1 MLITIKTVAS
11 HLNASVVGDDSVE
24 IDGFA
29 SLENLQAG
37 KLVFITKES
46 MLARINELK
55 PTALI
60 TRSEWLPNDSI
71 PAIIV
76 DDPYVAYANASQL
89 FARKKTATK
98 GVHASATISA
108 SAKIGDNVAI
118 GAGVVIEDDV
128 VVGSG
133 VAIGAG
139 TVIGHSCNIG
149 AGTVIASNVTFYHD
163 VTVGEACEFG
173 SGTVIGG
180 DGFGFARYKDGWQP
194 ISQNGGVQIGDRVR
208 VGCNTTID
216 CGAIDPTHI
225 SNDVIID
232 NLVQIAHNVEI
243 GEFTAIAGC
252 AGIAGSTKIGRN
264 CLIAGAAGITGHIE
278 ICDGVQVG
286 GQSRVTKSIT
296 KPGVYVSGT
305 PLLEDRLWKKA
316 AVKFSRSAKQKS

>member
-1 MLITIKTVAS
+1 MLITVKTIAN

-29 SLENLQAG
+29 SLDNLQAG

-55 PTALI
+55 PSALI
-60 TRSEWLPNDSI
+60 TRREWLPDAAI
-71 PAIIV
+71 TAIIV

-98 GVHASATISA
+98 GIHPTAIISA
-108 SAKIGDNVAI
+108 SARIDGNVSI
-118 GAGVVIEDDV
+118 GAGVVIDDDV
-128 VVGSG
+128 IIGTG
-133 VAIGAG
+133 VAIGPGA
-139 TVIGHSCNIG
+139 VIGHSCHIG
-149 AGTVIASNVTFYHD
+149 AGTIIASNVTFYHD
-163 VTVGEACEFG
+163 VSVGEACEFG
-173 SGTVIGG
+173 SGTVVGG
-180 DGFGFARYKDGWQP
+180 DGFGFARNTEGWQP
-194 ISQNGGVQIGDRVR
+194 IAQNGGVVIGDRVR

-216 CGAIDPTHI
+216 CGAIDPTRI
-225 SNDVIID
+225 ANDVIID

-252 AGIAGSTKIGRN
+252 AGVAGSTKIGKN
-264 CLIAGAAGITGHIE
+264 CLIAGAAGVNGHIE
-278 ICDGVQVG
+278 VCDGVQIG

-305 PLLEDRLWKKA
+305 PLLEQRQWRKA
-316 AVKFSRSAKQKS
+316 AVNFSRSVKQKS